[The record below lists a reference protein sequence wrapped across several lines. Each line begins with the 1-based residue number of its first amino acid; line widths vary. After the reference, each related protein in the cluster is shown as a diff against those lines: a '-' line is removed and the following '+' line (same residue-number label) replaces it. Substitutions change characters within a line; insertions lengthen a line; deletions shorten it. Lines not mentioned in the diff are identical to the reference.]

1 MTGIELVSVAGRIV
15 GYAAMAVLV
24 GGLLFVS
31 LLWPAGARER
41 RTRLMLGISVV
52 AGIAAAGVSV
62 GVVIWQTDGALS
74 LADALAA
81 EQGRVATA
89 NALLWVLAAVVVAAV
104 LQRGNEIVRTLP
116 WCVGATVVAG
126 GLLRTAGMASHASQ
140 GSHPAWGGVAD
151 FLHLLA
157 VSAWV
162 GGLAVMTVAL
172 LPRRRL
178 QELESVVPGFS
189 RVAQSSVLLLLA
201 SGAILLWQVVGSVD
215 DFWSTD
221 YARVLVVK
229 ASLLGLVLLA
239 AMASKRWVDKHLAD
253 AIATH
258 RETAVR
264 SLAASVATET
274 VLVLTVLG
282 AASVL
287 VTSSP
292 GI

>member
-1 MTGIELVSVAGRIV
+1 MSTLELVTVAGRIV

-31 LLWPAGARER
+31 LLWPEGARER
-41 RTRLMLGISVV
+41 RTRLMLGVSVI
-52 AGIAAAGVSV
+52 AGIAAAAVAV
-62 GVVIWQTDGALS
+62 GVVIWETDGALS
-74 LADALAA
+74 LADALTA
-81 EQGRVATA
+81 EQGRVATT
-89 NALLWVLAAVVVAAV
+89 NALLWSLATVVVAAV
-104 LQRGNEIVRTLP
+104 LQRGDEVVRTLP
-116 WCVGATVVAG
+116 WCVGAVVVAG
-126 GLLRTAGMASHASQ
+126 GLLRTAGMSSHASQ
-140 GSHPAWGGVAD
+140 GANPVWGGVAD

-162 GGLAVMTVAL
+162 GGLVVMSLGL

-178 QELESVVPGFS
+178 HELKSVVPGFS
-189 RVAQSSVLLLLA
+189 RVAQCSVALLLI

-215 DFWSTD
+215 DFWATD
-221 YARVLVVK
+221 YARVLLVK
-229 ASLLGLVLLA
+229 VALLGLVLIA
-239 AMASKRWVDKHLAD
+239 AMASKRWVDKHLAH
-253 AIATH
+253 AVAMH

-264 SLAASVATET
+264 TFAASVAAET
-274 VLVLTVLG
+274 VLVITVLG